1 VASRQ
6 TQPATELV
14 LGVPD
19 MDCANCARRIS
30 ERLEKLD
37 GVSKVDTR
45 IVAKDVRVE
54 FDPALT
60 AEGTLEDAVRS
71 LGYTVERDG
80 RESQT
85 VERQTLW
92 RSAEA
97 FRTYASGTA
106 IALGLLLRLLGASP
120 LLATVSALPGI
131 LWRLDVGAV
140 LFVFAALIGGLNFFS
155 KGLRAARM
163 VRLDMNFLMTVAIF
177 GALAVGEFVEAGSIA
192 FLFGLAEL
200 LERHSVERARRSIE
214 QLLNLA
220 PATAR
225 VQRNGEVLIVPV
237 ETLEPGDIVQVLPGE
252 KVPIDGVVL
261 DGVSAVDQS
270 PITGESM
277 PVNKS
282 PSDTVYAGT
291 MNHQGYLEIEAAKR
305 AGDTT
310 LAHIIHLVEE
320 AEASRA
326 PSERFV
332 DVFARYYTP
341 AVTILAVT
349 VMLVTPLVIG
359 ASFSTWFVRG
369 LTLLVISCPCALVIS
384 LTKGE
389 LRVVDMVVAEDSE
402 LATQDLLAIASAIEA
417 RSEHPIA
424 EAIRRQAEELDAN
437 SQTPVSDFE
446 AVPGRGARARL
457 NGSLF
462 QIGRPEFFGDLV
474 EAWRSELD
482 QQAAAGNTPICV
494 GTESSILGLIAVADS
509 EREEAARVIEMLHGL
524 GVQRIVMLTGD
535 HEATARTLAEKLG
548 VDEFHAG
555 LLPGEKAVKVR
566 EMEEQLGALA
576 MIGDGVNDAPAL
588 AAATIGV
595 AMGAMASDVALET
608 ADVAIMTDDLS
619 CLPYLFRLARRS
631 HAVIRENIFASIA
644 IKFSLAAG
652 VIPGW
657 VNLITA
663 VLVGDMG
670 ASLAVTGNALRL
682 ARLGR
687 RSTSED
693 K

>member
-1 VASRQ
+1 MASRQ